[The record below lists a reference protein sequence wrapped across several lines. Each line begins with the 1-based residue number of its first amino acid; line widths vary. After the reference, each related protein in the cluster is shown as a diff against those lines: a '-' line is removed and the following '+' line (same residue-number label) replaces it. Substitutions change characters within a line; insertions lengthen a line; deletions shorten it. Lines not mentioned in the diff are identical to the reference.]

1 MSSCQVCGEDKETI
15 VCSVPGV
22 PWSAAYCQ
30 ECYEANAH
38 PYYLVVANT
47 CVAGGYD
54 QCAGWWQSIVNDT
67 LSHLEI
73 SKEQFDEDVFNED
86 TKHEEG

>member
-1 MSSCQVCGEDKETI
+1 MSSCQVCGGDKETI

-38 PYYLVVANT
+38 PYDLVVANT

-54 QCAGWWQSIVNDT
+54 QCADWWQSIVNDT
-67 LSHLEI
+67 LAHLEI
-73 SKEQFDEDVFNED
+73 SREQFDEDVSKD
-86 TKHEEG
+86 TKDEQSI